1 MSSNLDGVFGR
12 LDWLLRS
19 VSQTTVRDRLY
30 MAFYGVWE
38 HSSIRAAM
46 DSLPGMKFVLY
57 EAPCS
62 TAAAGCSTYDV
73 AAQLQLI
80 RTTCC

>member
-1 MSSNLDGVFGR
+1 
-12 LDWLLRS
+12 
-19 VSQTTVRDRLY
+19 